1 MFAEGPSV
9 FSRFIVC
16 LVLSFLL
23 IVIDQ
28 RQQRLESVRAT
39 LAVVLYPIH
48 LVVDFPTTLVRA
60 TAEKFSSRRELRAAN
75 ERLRAENLELRFRMQ
90 RYQTL
95 ERENERLRALLDTS
109 VMVGQKVLAGELL
122 AVETT
127 PSAHEI
133 IINQGVRS
141 GVFPGQPILDAEG
154 IMGQTVHVNPFSS
167 TAMLITDPRH
177 ALSVAVNRSGV
188 RAIAVGTGSMA
199 QLDLNF
205 IPNNADIAEGDLV
218 VSSGMDGVFPAGYP
232 VGVIE
237 VIEFEP
243 TAPFARI
250 KLRPHA
256 DLAHA
261 REVLFVW
268 PQTPEQDTPAAVP
281 ATEAPAP

>member
-1 MFAEGPSV
+1 MFTEGPSV
-9 FSRFIVC
+9 LSRFIFC

-28 RQQRLESVRAT
+28 RQQRLESVRAA
-39 LAVVLYPIH
+39 LAVLLYPVH
-48 LVVDFPTTLVRA
+48 LAVDAPATLVRA
-60 TAEKFSSRRELRAAN
+60 TTEKFVSRRELREAN
-75 ERLRAENLELRFRMQ
+75 ELLRAENLDLRFRMQ

-95 ERENERLRALLDTS
+95 QRENDRLRALLDTS

-133 IINQGVRS
+133 VINQGTRS

-154 IMGQTVHVNPFSS
+154 IMGQIIHVNPFSS
-167 TAMLITDPRH
+167 TAMLITDARH
-177 ALSVAVNRSGV
+177 ALSVSVNRSGV
-188 RAIAVGTGSMA
+188 RAIAAGTGAMM
-199 QLDLNF
+199 QIDLNF
-205 IPNNADIAEGDLV
+205 VPNNADVAEGDLV
-218 VSSGMDGVFPAGYP
+218 VSSGMDGIFPAGYP

-237 VIEFEP
+237 AIEFEP

-250 KLRPHA
+250 KLRPRA

-268 PQTPEQDTPAAVP
+268 PAVEQPDAAV
-281 ATEAPAP
+281 ATDPTVGQPP

>member
-1 MFAEGPSV
+1 M
-9 FSRFIVC
+9 
-16 LVLSFLL
+16 LSFLL

-28 RQQRLESVRAT
+28 RQHRLESVRAV
-39 LAVVLYPIH
+39 LAVLLYP
-48 LVVDFPTTLVRA
+48 VQVAVDFPGVAIRA
-60 TAEKFSSRRELRAAN
+60 TAEKLASRRELRAAN
-75 ERLRAENLELRFRMQ
+75 ERLVADNLDLRFRMQ

-133 IINQGVRS
+133 IVNQGTRS
-141 GVFPGQPILDAEG
+141 GVFRGQPILDAEG
-154 IMGQTVHVNPFSS
+154 IMGQIIHVNPFSS
-167 TAMLITDPRH
+167 TAMLITDARH
-177 ALSVAVNRSGV
+177 AISVAVNRSGV
-188 RAIAVGTGSMA
+188 RAIAVGTGSPS

-205 IPNNADIAEGDLV
+205 VPNNADVAEGDLV

-232 VGVIE
+232 VGEIAA
-237 VIEFEP
+237 IEFEP

-250 KLRPHA
+250 RLRPQA

-268 PQTPEQDTPAAVP
+268 SKVPERLVDDAVSTEDTPQQIEP
-281 ATEAPAP
+281 PP